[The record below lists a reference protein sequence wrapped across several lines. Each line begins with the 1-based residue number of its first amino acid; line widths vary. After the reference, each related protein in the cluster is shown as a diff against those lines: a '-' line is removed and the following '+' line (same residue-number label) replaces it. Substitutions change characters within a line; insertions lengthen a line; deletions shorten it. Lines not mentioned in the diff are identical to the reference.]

1 MDNYKV
7 IFLQARAVENILRL
21 IKKNGLT
28 SNLTCVIGHMIIII
42 CLIYIAFPKLKDAVQ
57 KQKHNRQSIHIIV
70 RVLSQSNNQLS
81 GQ

>member
-28 SNLTCVIGHMIIII
+28 SNLTCVI
-42 CLIYIAFPKLKDAVQ
+42 
-57 KQKHNRQSIHIIV
+57 
-70 RVLSQSNNQLS
+70 
-81 GQ
+81 